1 MNPIVRNEDQQF
13 DSEDEISIL
22 DILRFFIDGWKAML
36 SFTVIGALLGIGYVA
51 IETPQYRA
59 TAIIEPA
66 YVGTPTPT
74 PTPTP
79 TLSSTLN
86 SPVESIEMLRRKLKS
101 PSYYSSETYQT
112 CGFEGMA
119 KDGDSLTNTLI
130 PPTAKKDAPIDQ
142 IEFISNSK
150 DTNIKCLTSVLD
162 DIRRDHEK
170 LKEPFIKSMENKIT
184 NLELRLDEA
193 KREKFSNDRK
203 ILDLTNQEAQKYP
216 AATQYNLLIKKET
229 DATITQIANEL
240 DRLKLGLS
248 EPQTRSARFVT
259 PIYASEI
266 RVDSKRMMKVM
277 AAIFIGLLF
286 SIIYLVGKKYSAKLK
301 EISKPTE

>member
-1 MNPIVRNEDQQF
+1 MNPIVRNEDQQY
-13 DSEDEISIL
+13 DSEDEISII
-22 DILRFFIDGWKAML
+22 DILRFFVDGWKTML

-51 IETPQYRA
+51 TGTPQYKA

-74 PTPTP
+74 PTPT
-79 TLSSTLN
+79 LSTTLN
-86 SPVESIEMLRRKLKS
+86 SPVESIEVLRRKLKS
-101 PSYYSSETYQT
+101 PSYYSSETYQA

-119 KDGDSLTNTLI
+119 KHGDNLTDTLM

-142 IEFISNSK
+142 IEFISTSI
-150 DTNIKCLTSVLD
+150 DTNVKCLTSVLD

-184 NLELRLDEA
+184 NLELQLDEA

-203 ILDLTNQEAQKYP
+203 ILDLTNQEAQKNLSV
-216 AATQYNLLIKKET
+216 AQYNLLVKKET
-229 DATITQIANEL
+229 DATITQIVNEL
-240 DRLKLGLS
+240 DRLRLGLL

-266 RVDSKRMMKVM
+266 RVDSKRMMKVL
-277 AAIFIGLLF
+277 AAIFIGLIF
-286 SIIYLVGKKYSAKLK
+286 SIIYLVGKKYSVKLK